1 MSFLTQLNSTQW
13 WTRHSCGRIVFVI
26 SIKYG
31 EKKCTHKKD
40 NVNDDEDVFDEIY
53 AAASRVT
60 SLWFLDFDLFLLLRR
75 WLFTLCSSSVFA
87 LVMIIVVVIRTT
99 DIIVVV
105 LMIVAVGC
113 AILG

>member
-1 MSFLTQLNSTQW
+1 MLYQLNM
-13 WTRHSCGRIVFVI
+13 
-26 SIKYG
+26 
-31 EKKCTHKKD
+31 EKSTHKKD
-40 NVNDDEDVFDEIY
+40 NVNDDEDVLDEIY

-60 SLWFLDFDLFLLLRR
+60 SLWFLNFDLFLLLRR

-87 LVMIIVVVIRTT
+87 LVMIVVVTA

-105 LMIVAVGC
+105 VVVMIVAVGC